1 MHLKLVGVLSFAALF
16 LAGCSSVPTRVDKGP
31 VAAKTFSFLPQKPS
45 GTGSYGRERE
55 EIHGMIQKAITENL
69 TAKGL
74 SLAAQ
79 RGEVEVGYLIVVA
92 DNASTAAY
100 DENFGYGPDATK
112 LAEKAH
118 QHLSKSNRRDYF
130 EVGALVI
137 DLVDTS
143 SDRLIYRSY
152 VHAEVLELSAD
163 QRAARIKQLVDS
175 CLGSLRVAK

>member
-45 GTGSYGRERE
+45 G
-55 EIHGMIQKAITENL
+55 
-69 TAKGL
+69 
-74 SLAAQ
+74 LAAQ